1 MRRKFRVTVNGKE
14 YLVEIEEIGE
24 GAHVPMAPSPTPAPT
39 PVVPAAPLPSP
50 KKDRGGRGGDGVV
63 TAPMPGKV
71 LSVRVR
77 QGEQVRS
84 GQVLLI
90 LEAMKMENE
99 IVAPVGGVVE
109 EIRASEGAS
118 VERGDVLVVIKP
130 D

>member
-14 YLVEIEEIGE
+14 YVVEIEEIGE
-24 GAHVPMAPSPTPAPT
+24 GAQVPVAPSPVPAPA
-39 PVVPAAPLPSP
+39 PAVPAAPPPSP
-50 KKDRGGRGGDGVV
+50 KEKGGEGGDGVV

-77 QGEQVRS
+77 QGERVQS
-84 GQVLLI
+84 GHVLLI

-109 EIRASEGAS
+109 EIRVSEGAS